1 MEIKMKY
8 ITFTVPCYNSAAYMR
23 KCIDSLLVAGE
34 DAEIIVVNDGSKDD
48 TGKIADEYAEKYPT
62 IVRVIHQENGG
73 HGEGVNQG
81 MRNATGLYFKVVD
94 SDDWLDAASLKKL
107 MALIKSFH
115 EEQKTVDLIFCNYVY
130 EHVED
135 NTQHAIRY
143 TNVFPQKKIF
153 TWKTMKSFRVYQ
165 FLMMHS
171 MVFRTKIL
179 RDANFELPK
188 HTFYV
193 DSIFMIKPL
202 PYVRTMYY
210 INEDLYRYFIGRADQ
225 SVNQEVMIKRLDQYI
240 KVADI
245 LMDGYDYRAMR
256 KLSRKMER
264 YTTRHIGIMVSII
277 SVILAMDGSEEAIER
292 KKAYWKGIYAKD
304 KGLYRE
310 LRSTVAGLT
319 NLPGPGGRAIAV
331 KGYHV
336 TKKIFK
342 YN

>member
-1 MEIKMKY
+1 MKY

-23 KCIDSLLVAGE
+23 KCIDSLLPAGE
-34 DAEIIVVNDGSKDD
+34 DAEIIIVNDGSKDD
-48 TGKIADEYAEKYPT
+48 TGKIADEYAQKYPS

-94 SDDWLDAASLKKL
+94 SDDWLDVTALKKL
-107 MALIKSFH
+107 LALIKGFH
-115 EEQKTVDLIFCNYVY
+115 ERKEEVDLIFCNYVY

-135 NTQHAIRY
+135 NTRHRIHY
-143 TNVFPQKKIF
+143 KNVFPQNKIF
-153 TWKTMKSFRVYQ
+153 TWKTMKSFRIYQ

-171 MVFRTKIL
+171 MIHRTQVL

-193 DSIFMIKPL
+193 DNIFMLKPL
-202 PYVRTMYY
+202 PFVKTMYY

-225 SVNQEVMIKRLDQYI
+225 SVNQEVMIKRLDQHI
-240 KVADI
+240 RVTNI
-245 LMDGYDYRAMR
+245 LIDGYDYRAVR
-256 KLSRKMER
+256 KISRKMER
-264 YTTRHIGIMVSII
+264 YITRHIGILL
-277 SVILAMDGSEEAIER
+277 SVTSVFLAMDGSEEALARR
-292 KKAYWKGIYAKD
+292 KQYWKDIYAKD

-319 NLPGPGGRAIAV
+319 DLPGKGGRAIAI
-331 KGYHV
+331 KGYRV
-336 TKKIFK
+336 TQKIFK

>member
-1 MEIKMKY
+1 MKY

-23 KCIDSLLVAGE
+23 KCIESLLPAGE
-34 DAEIIVVNDGSKDD
+34 DAEIIIVNDGSKDD
-48 TGKIADEYAEKYPT
+48 TGKIADEYAEKYPS
-62 IVRVIHQENGG
+62 IVKVIHQENGG

-94 SDDWLDAASLKKL
+94 SDDWLDEKSLKKL
-107 MALIKSFH
+107 IELIKRFH
-115 EEQKTVDLIFCNYVY
+115 EQKEQVDLIFCNYVY

-135 NTQHAIRY
+135 NTQHRIHY
-143 TNVFPQKKIF
+143 KNVFPQNKIF
-153 TWKTMKSFRVYQ
+153 TWKTMKSFRIYQ

-171 MVFRTKIL
+171 MVHRTQVL

-193 DSIFMIKPL
+193 DNIFMIKPL
-202 PYVRTMYY
+202 PFVKTMYY
-210 INEDLYRYFIGRADQ
+210 MNEDLYRYFIGRADQ
-225 SVNQEVMIKRLDQYI
+225 SVNQDVMISRLDQHI
-240 KVADI
+240 RVTNI
-245 LMDGYDYRAMR
+245 LIDGYDYRAVR
-256 KLSRKMER
+256 KISRKMER
-264 YTTRHIGIMVSII
+264 YITRHIGILL
-277 SVILAMDGSEEAIER
+277 SVTSVFLAMDGSEEALARR
-292 KKAYWKGIYAKD
+292 KQYWKDIYAKD

-319 NLPGPGGRAIAV
+319 SLPGKGGRAIAI
-331 KGYHV
+331 KGYRV